1 MVAFAAGLALDEVAG
16 LALEDAGGLAV
27 DEPACGAANPIA
39 GAANSAAARVAVVR
53 MLRMFFSF
61 MYQVM
66 LTMFDCAGRRR

>member
-1 MVAFAAGLALDEVAG
+1 MVAFAAGLALDDVAG

-27 DEPACGAANPIA
+27 EEPACAANPIA

-61 MYQVM
+61 MYQGM
-66 LTMFDCAGRRR
+66 LTMFDYTGRRR